1 MKTVAVFAKK
11 LNEVSLGCL
20 KRMVELLQERGWG
33 VACEVKLAGI
43 LEREHGYVPG
53 FVKQF
58 GAGEL
63 ECGTVELLLSVGGG
77 RYFPGFGGICEGK
90 RHPGVGGERG
100 TIGVSCQC
108 AGGGSG
114 RGGGVHR
121 GGQV

>member
-1 MKTVAVFAKK
+1 MDKVMKTVAVFAKK

-77 RYFPGFGGICEGK
+77 
-90 RHPGVGGERG
+90 G
-100 TIGVSCQC
+100 TFLDSVEYVTPS
-108 AGGGSG
+108 
-114 RGGGVHR
+114 
-121 GGQV
+121 